1 MPFKPGD
8 WVQVQPSHDLPPG
21 LRGGEPTRGR
31 VAAVTADHIEVLIG
45 GALGAALDHTIFDE
59 MRETV
64 GRHDEAIEQLTRRV
78 AKLEEPGGD
87 IDRTG
92 QHRGYGTGDHLIPVD
107 LAAVLAD
114 PSLAK
119 LDANGPALVF
129 LKRLATAA
137 GAYESGPAPQVIVR
151 TAR

>member
-1 MPFKPGD
+1 MD
-8 WVQVQPSHDLPPG
+8 S
-21 LRGGEPTRGR
+21 TM
-31 VAAVTADHIEVLIG
+31 
-45 GALGAALDHTIFDE
+45 FDE
-59 MRETV
+59 LREKVDAHRTIIDLN
-64 GRHDEAIEQLTRRV
+64 GKAIDLLIRRV
-78 AKLEEPGGD
+78 AKLEEPGRD

-92 QHRGYGTGDHLIPVD
+92 CQRDYGTGDHLIPVD

-129 LKRLATAA
+129 LKRLASAT